1 MTTTLT
7 KTYHFQ
13 RLWRFNMPALVVIYL
28 RFYNSTQFTIMNGR
42 WEKGVNKG
50 KFTCINPKESSI
62 VDYCL
67 IIKLTI
73 FWTKFVHNVN
83 NPVLKGLCKF
93 QVDIPKNARVTAV
106 QSLENLH
113 TFILQQPC
121 W

>member
-1 MTTTLT
+1 MTLT

-50 KFTCINPKESSI
+50 KFTCINPEGSSI

-67 IIKLTI
+67 VGEGSL
-73 FWTKFVHNVN
+73 
-83 NPVLKGLCKF
+83 
-93 QVDIPKNARVTAV
+93 DIAYIVKEFRIGDFDI
-106 QSLENLH
+106 LFRLH
-113 TFILQQPC
+113 HAF
-121 W
+121 